1 MQLCVMRA
9 QEVWIRMTS
18 RGVLFGAVAIAAM
31 FLVRPCRAQQPQQPG
46 TFPGTKQVLGLEGVK
61 HNATGI
67 LTVQKGTLEFTS
79 GKKKTDVPAS
89 SISDVVTDKDSQRA
103 IGGVVGT
110 ISMFGPYGS
119 GRFLSLFRTKIDTV
133 TINYRDS
140 SGALHGAVFTMPTG
154 KAEEVKQDLLAEGA
168 HTTIPTAPDATAPPA
183 AAK

>member
-18 RGVLFGAVAIAAM
+18 RAVLFGAVAIVAM
-31 FLVRPCRAQQPQQPG
+31 FLVHPCMAQQPG

-133 TINYRDS
+133 TINYHDTT
-140 SGALHGAVFTMPTG
+140 GALHGAVFTMPTG

>member
-1 MQLCVMRA
+1 M
-9 QEVWIRMTS
+9 RMTS
-18 RGVLFGAVAIAAM
+18 TGLLCGAVAVVAI
-31 FLVRPCRAQQPQQPG
+31 FLVTPCMAQQPQQPG
-46 TFPGTKQVLGLEGVK
+46 TFPQTKQVLGLEGVK
-61 HNATGI
+61 HNAMGT

-79 GKKKTDVPAS
+79 GKKKTDVPAT

-133 TINYRDS
+133 TINYHDS

-154 KAEEVKQDLLAEGA
+154 RAEEVKQDLLTEGA

-183 AAK
+183 GSK

>member
-1 MQLCVMRA
+1 M
-9 QEVWIRMTS
+9 RMTS
-18 RGVLFGAVAIAAM
+18 TGRLCGAVAVVAM
-31 FLVRPCRAQQPQQPG
+31 FLVTPCMAQQQQQPG
-46 TFPGTKQVLGLEGVK
+46 TFPQTKQVLGLEGVK
-61 HNATGI
+61 HNAMGT

-79 GKKKTDVPAS
+79 GKKKTDVPAT

-133 TINYRDS
+133 TINYHDS

-154 KAEEVKQDLLAEGA
+154 RAEEVKQDLLTEGA

-183 AAK
+183 GTK

>member
-18 RGVLFGAVAIAAM
+18 RGVSFGVVAIVAM
-31 FLVRPCRAQQPQQPG
+31 FLVRPCTAQQPG

-133 TINYRDS
+133 TINYHDS

-183 AAK
+183 ATK